1 MANMTCKHR
10 GKDIMIELPFGLEI
24 EFLSDSELMDK
35 ITEVLEIIKMK
46 KSMQDDDQDE
56 QELYEE
62 LETERIRRYDK
73 SSMHN

>member
-1 MANMTCKHR
+1 MKYKH
-10 GKDIMIELPFGLEI
+10 GGTDLMIELPFGLEI

-35 ITEVLEIIKMK
+35 ITEVLEVINMK

-62 LETERIRRYDK
+62 LETERIRRQSK
-73 SSMHN
+73 PSANK

>member
-1 MANMTCKHR
+1 MTCKH
-10 GKDIMIELPFGLEI
+10 GGTDIMIELPFGVEI

-35 ITEVLEIIKMK
+35 ITEVLEVIKMK

-62 LETERIRRYDK
+62 LETERIRRQGK
-73 SSMHN
+73 SSLRK

>member
-1 MANMTCKHR
+1 
-10 GKDIMIELPFGLEI
+10 MIELPFGLEI

-35 ITEVLEIIKMK
+35 ITEVLEVINMK

-62 LETERIRRYDK
+62 LETERIRRQSK
-73 SSMHN
+73 PSANK